1 MHLFPDDKVAFAGSG
16 HQACS
21 RLSPSELI
29 SGEAAEAIA
38 RMQSASRYLRSL
50 NKRQPRGQNNDQAEK
65 ELGNDEH
72 Q

>member
-1 MHLFPDDKVAFAGSG
+1 MHLFPDDKVALREAVTRP
-16 HQACS
+16 CS

-29 SGEAAEAIA
+29 SGEAAETIA
-38 RMQSASRYLRSL
+38 RCRARADTCAARIKDSREDRITI
-50 NKRQPRGQNNDQAEK
+50 KQKK